1 LYLRMCSLL
10 IKTRAISNQVWAEVL
25 LGLEAKTTK
34 TRRYILSIC
43 LLLRV
48 TAD

>member
-1 LYLRMCSLL
+1 MCSLL

-25 LGLEAKTTK
+25 PVLEAKTTK
-34 TRRYILSIC
+34 IRRYVISIC